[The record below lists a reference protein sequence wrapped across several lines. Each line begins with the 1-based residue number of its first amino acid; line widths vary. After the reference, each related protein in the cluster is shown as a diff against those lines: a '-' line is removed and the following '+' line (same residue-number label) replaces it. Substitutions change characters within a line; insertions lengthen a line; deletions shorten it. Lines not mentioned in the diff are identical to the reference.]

1 MKTICVDDLIY
12 ERLASHARPF
22 ETEGQVINRA
32 LDALDHQADTSSAT
46 SGARMDSER
55 RIDPLRLP
63 DMMFTKVL
71 DATIHGKVVTRPNWN
86 RLLLRMVR
94 LANEHANNFDDLI
107 RLFPMTNIVSG
118 RKVNQGYRY
127 LSDINVSVQGQPA
140 NSACPTIV
148 KTARKL
154 DIALDIGFRWR
165 DKEEAAYP
173 GDRARIQTTG
183 STISREDRM
192 QLPPV
197 PVKKPLH
204 LILRGKRDGIAVTA
218 HGREYEGGFLVR
230 SGSMAA
236 KNQTRSISRGY
247 SKLRED
253 LIRQGVFKSEGLVYR
268 LDRDYLFRSPS
279 AASSVLLGRESNGL
293 TEWKDT
299 TGRALK
305 EIQEDTLR

>member
-1 MKTICVDDLIY
+1 MKTLRMDNPTY

-22 ETEGQVINRA
+22 ETESQVINRA
-32 LDALDHQADTSSAT
+32 LDELDQKANTSSWAN
-46 SGARMDSER
+46 GPGMHSER

-71 DATIHGKVVTRPNWN
+71 DASIHGRVVIRPNWN

-94 LANEHANNFDDLI
+94 LANEHATNFDELV

-118 RKVNQGYRY
+118 RKVNQGFRY

-140 NSACPTIV
+140 NSAGPSIV
-148 KTARKL
+148 MTAQKL
-154 DIALDIGFRWR
+154 DIALNIGFMWR

-173 GDRARIQTTG
+173 GDRGRILMTG

-192 QLPPV
+192 QSPPE
-197 PVKKPLH
+197 PVKEPSL

-218 HGREYEGGFLVR
+218 HGRENERGFLVR
-230 SGSMAA
+230 SGSIAA
-236 KNQTRSISRGY
+236 KTQTRSISKGY
-247 SKLRED
+247 SKLRDD
-253 LIRQGVFKSEGLVYR
+253 LVRQGVFKSEGLVYR

-293 TEWKDT
+293 TEWKDP
-299 TGRALK
+299 TGRTLK
-305 EIQEDTLR
+305 EIQED